1 MPHKPRKVRSGTA
14 AAAEQSVRDKQ
25 KYKEMQEAKGK
36 PKKKRPKTNHG
47 FWQQQQEQKQDQDQ
61 KEKRQQRQ
69 PSERLKHLRVLGLT
83 TAQDNSD
90 AIKRAYRQLALLH
103 HPDRVGGN
111 TEHMKAINDAN
122 DFLCA

>member
-14 AAAEQSVRDKQ
+14 ASAEQSVRDKQ

-47 FWQQQQEQKQDQDQ
+47 FWQQKQKQEQEQEQNQ
-61 KEKRQQRQ
+61 EQRQ

-111 TEHMKAINDAN
+111 TERMKAINDAN

>member
-1 MPHKPRKVRSGTA
+1 M
-14 AAAEQSVRDKQ
+14 RDKQ

-47 FWQQQQEQKQDQDQ
+47 FWQQKQKQEQEQNQEQKQ
-61 KEKRQQRQ
+61 KRQ

-111 TEHMKAINDAN
+111 TERMKAINDAN